1 MINLLGV
8 ILLKVL
14 KKYAWKIA
22 DDLLDEVI
30 KEATNGKEPESKPKC
45 D

>member
-1 MINLLGV
+1 MINILGK
-8 ILLKVL
+8 ILLVL
-14 KKYAWKIA
+14 VKKYAWKIA